1 MSTDASLTTD
11 FDLLPNDFQ
20 LLKQMI
26 ADLMVELSK
35 KDGRIEQ
42 LQHRMDLLLRRLY
55 GSSSEKFDPRQG
67 SLFETTSEEPSTAE
81 PGADI
86 PPEADAGRQAS
97 SHTGH
102 GRRKL
107 PDTLKTVEVLHD
119 LTEAEIAAM
128 GGADNLVCIGQEET
142 EQVEWEP
149 SCLYRILHI
158 QKKYARKVQLPE
170 SGLSL
175 SEKNVLLARKPPQP
189 IAGGLPGPQLLAQ
202 LATCK
207 FMDHIPLYRFERIS
221 ERSGWKIPRSTTCDW
236 LAQAARLLAP
246 LYQQMQAE
254 LLRSRVIHL
263 DDTPVNMQDP
273 KTGQLSRAFFWTYV
287 GDEEHPWIVIDFR
300 TDRSRAGPRE
310 FLGNFRGTLQGDAY
324 AGYASLL
331 KESAGSLSLAGCWA
345 HARRKFDEAKK
356 ADHLRSEVALLRIG
370 ELYRIERELRER
382 CSGQWKELAWSERC
396 QLVAGERT
404 ARSLPI
410 LLELK
415 SWLEEQL
422 PHLNPQHPWRRAAEY
437 TLGEWECLLA
447 YVGNGALDI
456 DNNVAERSLR
466 GIALGRR
473 NWLFVGSEQGGHTA
487 ALYFSLMATCQRRG
501 IEPFAYLSRA
511 FRELPKLLEQSGGK
525 PSAEQLL
532 TLLP

>member
-1 MSTDASLTTD
+1 MSGDTHVRFWESAGVQ
-11 FDLLPNDFQ
+11 F
-20 LLKQMI
+20 
-26 ADLMVELSK
+26 
-35 KDGRIEQ
+35 
-42 LQHRMDLLLRRLY
+42 
-55 GSSSEKFDPRQG
+55 PR
-67 SLFETTSEEPSTAE
+67 
-81 PGADI
+81 
-86 PPEADAGRQAS
+86 
-97 SHTGH
+97 
-102 GRRKL
+102 
-107 PDTLKTVEVLHD
+107 
-119 LTEAEIAAM
+119 
-128 GGADNLVCIGQEET
+128 
-142 EQVEWEP
+142 
-149 SCLYRILHI
+149 
-158 QKKYARKVQLPE
+158 
-170 SGLSL
+170 
-175 SEKNVLLARKPPQP
+175 
-189 IAGGLPGPQLLAQ
+189 
-202 LATCK
+202 AT
-207 FMDHIPLYRFERIS
+207 HLPLYRFERIT

-246 LYQQMQAE
+246 LYLQMKYE

-287 GDEEHPWIVIDFR
+287 GDEEHPWIVVDFR
-300 TDRSRAGPRE
+300 TDRSRAGPRD

-345 HARRKFDEAKK
+345 HARRKFDEAKNS
-356 ADHLRSEVALLRIG
+356 DRLRSEVALLRIG
-370 ELYRIERELRER
+370 ELYRVERELRER
-382 CSGQWKELAWSERC
+382 CSGEWKELAWGERC

-415 SWLEEQL
+415 TWLEEQL

-447 YVGNGALDI
+447 YVCDGALDI

-466 GIALGRR
+466 GIALGRK

-501 IEPFAYLSRA
+501 VEPFAYLSRV
-511 FRELPKLLEQSGGK
+511 FRDLPLLLEQSGGK